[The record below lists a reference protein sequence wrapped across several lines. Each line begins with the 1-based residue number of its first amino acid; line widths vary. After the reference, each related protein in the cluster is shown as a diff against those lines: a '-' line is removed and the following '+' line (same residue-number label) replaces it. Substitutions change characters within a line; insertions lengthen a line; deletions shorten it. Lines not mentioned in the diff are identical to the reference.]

1 VISRADDR
9 KHEKMKKTRCFHKK
23 FYDVTFGAAKEKKR
37 RPSLDEAS
45 LDVT

>member
-1 VISRADDR
+1 VISRADNR

-23 FYDVTFGAAKEKKR
+23 FYVTFGAAKEKKR